1 MTVVGP
7 HLTWAD
13 AFATTAFVMGL
24 DGIDWVTN
32 FDGYRALAI
41 TVEGELVCRD
51 NQWGAPLEN
60 RPEPRHSVEPMPPR

>member
-24 DGIDWVTN
+24 DGVDWVSN
-32 FDGYRALAI
+32 FDGYRALAV
-41 TVEGELVCRD
+41 TTDGELICRD
-51 NQWGAPLEN
+51 QQWASGQTSTA
-60 RPEPRHSVEPMPPR
+60 

>member
-24 DGIDWVTN
+24 DGIDWVSR

-41 TVEGELVCRD
+41 TRAGELVRRD
-51 NQWGAPLEN
+51 EQWAQA
-60 RPEPRHSVEPMPPR
+60 STA

>member
-24 DGIDWVTN
+24 DGLDWVSR

-41 TVEGELVCRD
+41 TLDGDVLTRD
-51 NQWGAPLEN
+51 AEWCHA
-60 RPEPRHSVEPMPPR
+60 SMA